1 MSENLKTIREL
12 ADELGVSKKKIHY
25 QVSKLDSDL
34 IQRLDGTIY
43 LGKSAISNIKS
54 NIGKSSGVKLDTTG
68 VQNRHYLDSELD
80 SQKRKLID
88 EKSEQINYL
97 KEQLNKKDNQLS
109 IKDEQIKSLVE
120 VQNQTQNL
128 LDQQQRLALQDKK
141 LLEEYKAEIKDLKA
155 LTMPSNYDSE
165 KEVAAQSHPDP
176 EADPADSQPKHKKWW
191 HFWKY

>member
-25 QVSKLDSDL
+25 QVSKLDTDS

-43 LGKSAISNIKS
+43 LGKSAISKIKS
-54 NIGKSSGVKLDTTG
+54 NMGYSKV
-68 VQNRHYLDSELD
+68 SELD
-80 SQKRKLID
+80 SLGIQNGRELDSGLDTEKNKLLN

-97 KEQLNKKDNQLS
+97 KEQLIKKDGQLS

-120 VQNQTQNL
+120 IQNQTQNL
-128 LDQQQRLALQDKK
+128 LDQQQRLALQDKQ

-155 LTMPSNYDSE
+155 LTMAPHDDGK
-165 KEVAAQSHPDP
+165 KEVMAQNQP
-176 EADPADSQPKHKKWW
+176 EPETDTANSQPKPKKWW
-191 HFWKY
+191 RFGK